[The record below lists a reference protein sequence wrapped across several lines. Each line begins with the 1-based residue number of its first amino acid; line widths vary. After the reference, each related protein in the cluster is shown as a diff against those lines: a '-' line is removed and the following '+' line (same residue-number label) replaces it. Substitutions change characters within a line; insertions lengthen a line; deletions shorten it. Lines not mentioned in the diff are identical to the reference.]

1 MVGLSLYVKIE
12 VVLNPPVLYIMTPE
26 QRARQQIDLLLQQ
39 SGWIVQDLSE
49 INLSAGL
56 GVAVRE
62 ATMISGE
69 AESSELILN

>member
-1 MVGLSLYVKIE
+1 
-12 VVLNPPVLYIMTPE
+12 MTPE

-39 SGWIVQDLSE
+39 SGWIVQDRSE

-69 AESSELILN
+69 AESSELILNQLCDFGSRGYRFEPCRVQMS